1 MVPGADI
8 VTGFLTSV
16 VYDGLKRPVRAF
28 SDMRKVR
35 RAMAA
40 SVTRTEPSSE
50 GSDTAIRAAF
60 DDLTKYVAHELGSY
74 TNEMHNFLYELM
86 RSSIPDS
93 IKQLVMVGRDPAPMF
108 KPFKHL
114 LDTFAIEQI
123 DAEMLFKLLTAA
135 IKARFSTSLGPQ
147 SIIDVVNKR
156 GDEVLARL
164 EAISTASS
172 DLDHAAT
179 FTASE
184 IFEMRLKVARH
195 IEAQNKTLT
204 VETTQGARK
213 VPIKKL
219 VVPARLEE
227 IQSKSDTVMPH
238 RDAHRDGSPPVPFMS
253 FRRTFF
259 NAVILGDPG
268 GGKTTLTQ
276 LLCYDLANQIIL
288 EAAAPKAKHF
298 DVSDLKVPLRIV
310 LRAFEKRVRSNPSY
324 NFLDY
329 IVDELRILFAN
340 DDQKCAEFVAYVLSI
355 GQAVIIFDGLD
366 EILNVGMRREIAS
379 KIEEFSLVHPTCP
392 ALATSRIVGYNDAPL
407 PYEFRVFTLSR
418 FNDSEIE
425 KFSVNLLAAISQHKP
440 ASAKEQANKFL
451 AQTEANAPDLR
462 TNPLM
467 LGLML
472 YIFIFKGDV
481 PSNRPEIY
489 KECSMLM
496 FEKWDQRRGI
506 VFAFPQDFDLL
517 DLFGFLASRIF
528 GDAEAEEGV
537 STEWLTREVR
547 KFFSEWYSD
556 RTRSVEAARTLVD
569 FITGR
574 AWVMCEVGP
583 NTFKFTHRTF
593 LEYFFA
599 RRIEEEAGSVK
610 KLILS
615 NLYQKIVDA
624 EWDVVNHLALQTST
638 FRSSPKSLQAI
649 HALIS
654 PNTEEHSALSDDQRV
669 NYLFFVARTLD
680 YLVLPEAK
688 VLEVCD
694 FVLNE
699 LFCLHDFNHQNA
711 CEVIHGLLKFSRSK
725 RQIVAVHLSSKLE
738 GIVNGEGGV
747 NRTKA
752 IYILGN
758 FYAGFRARRLSPVNS
773 DDFELVWK
781 SLAPARS
788 SAKSKMLARARVD
801 IVEARWF
808 IYVFRSNVM
817 ELMSIHGLGLA
828 FFNGDDLVPYEI
840 TSLASII
847 ATQYLLM
854 LTTARRGI
862 FDGER
867 FDESDITGVMEFIVA
882 EVESLSSSKGL
893 DDFLTNG
900 WHPSSEESILEL
912 WDVFLYAASKPR
924 GIIRKLPGIADA
936 FFVLLV
942 LQMNA
947 HRRVG
952 LLEGRVTRHHRLRN
966 QERGTHDMHEIVR
979 FFCQYASSEEKRVR
993 IDVLGNEFAKLM
1005 VSELEIEE

>member
-1 MVPGADI
+1 MVPGADV

-35 RAMAA
+35 RAMTA
-40 SVTRTEPSSE
+40 SITRTEPSAES
-50 GSDTAIRAAF
+50 SDAVIRSAF
-60 DDLTKYVAHELGSY
+60 EDLTKYVGHELGSY
-74 TNEMHNFLYELM
+74 TNEMQNFLYELM

-93 IKQLVMVGRDPAPMF
+93 IKQLVMIGRDPAPMF
-108 KPFKHL
+108 RPFKRL
-114 LDTFAIEQI
+114 LDTFSLEDI
-123 DAEMLFKLLTAA
+123 DAEKLFKLLTAA

-147 SIIDVVNKR
+147 SIVDVVNKR

-164 EAISTASS
+164 EAIVTVANNLNHSES
-172 DLDHAAT
+172 
-179 FTASE
+179 FTAQE
-184 IFEMRLKVARH
+184 MFEMRLKVARH

-213 VPIKKL
+213 IPIKKL
-219 VVPARLEE
+219 VVPARMEE
-227 IQSKSDTVMPH
+227 VHSKSDAVMPH
-238 RDAHRDGSPPVPFMS
+238 RDAHRDGSQPVPFLS

-329 IVDELRILFAN
+329 IVDELRILFSN
-340 DDQKCAEFVAYVLSI
+340 DDRKCVAFVDFLLNV

-366 EILNVGMRREIAS
+366 EILDVSMRREIAS
-379 KIEEFSLVHPTCP
+379 KIEEFSLVHPNCP

-418 FNDSEIE
+418 FNDAEIE
-425 KFSVNLLAAISQHKP
+425 KFSVNLLSAISQHKP
-440 ASAKEQANKFL
+440 TAAKEQASKFL
-451 AQTEANAPDLR
+451 VQTEANAPDLR

-506 VFAFPQDFDLL
+506 VFEFPQDFDLL

-537 STEWLTREVR
+537 SAEWLTREVR

-556 RTRSVEAARTLVD
+556 RTRSVEAARTLVE

-610 KLILS
+610 DLIQR
-615 NLYQKIVDA
+615 NLYQKIVSA

-649 HALIS
+649 QALIS
-654 PNTEEHSALSDDQRV
+654 PGNEEHSALSDDQKF

-680 YLVLPEAK
+680 YLVLPEVK
-688 VLEVCD
+688 VLEVCN
-694 FVLNE
+694 FVLDE
-699 LFCLHDFNHQNA
+699 LFSLREFNYQNA

-725 RQIVAVHLSSKLE
+725 SQIVAEHLSSKLAK
-738 GIVNGEGGV
+738 IVSDDHDV

-758 FYAGFRARRLSPVNS
+758 FYAGFRARRLSPVNGE
-773 DDFELVWK
+773 DFELVWK
-781 SLAPARS
+781 SLTPARN
-788 SAKSKMLARARVD
+788 SAKPKMLDKARLD

-808 IYVFRSNVM
+808 VYMFRSNVV

-828 FFNGDDLVPYEI
+828 VFNGDDVAPYEI
-840 TSLASII
+840 NSLASVV
-847 ATQYLLM
+847 ATQYLLF
-854 LTTARRGI
+854 LTTARRSL

-867 FDESDITGVMEFIVA
+867 FEESDITGAMEFIVTA
-882 EVESLSSSKGL
+882 MESLSVADDL
-893 DDFLTNG
+893 DSFLLKN
-900 WHPSSEESILEL
+900 WNPISEEALLGL
-912 WDVFLYAASKPR
+912 WDVFVYAASKPR
-924 GIIRKLPGIADA
+924 GIVRRLPGVADA

-947 HRRVG
+947 HRRG
-952 LLEGRVTRHHRLRN
+952 GHLEGRVTRYHSLRN
-966 QERGTHDMHEIVR
+966 EELGKHDMYEIVR
-979 FFCQYASSEEKRVR
+979 MFGQYAGSEEKRRR
-993 IDVLGNEFAKLM
+993 IEALGHEFASLM
-1005 VSELEIEE
+1005 ASGPEVER